1 MMKITENLADGDC
14 EAPERDYRSAAPLP
28 QSGGD
33 HLSHYHLVDRSLQMG
48 NSDQGLCASCWDYAL
63 RRLRQTFFARHS
75 FHASKSVLI
84 NRIGVD
90 KVLKDQGPL
99 SFSGAE
105 EIWIKKRGR
114 AGANLS
120 GWPSMVG
127 GRALF
132 ALIDT
137 SWLEVALIQPQ
148 QCIAWPQTTFPT
160 TNKPL
165 QV

>member
-1 MMKITENLADGDC
+1 
-14 EAPERDYRSAAPLP
+14 
-28 QSGGD
+28 
-33 HLSHYHLVDRSLQMG
+33 MG
-48 NSDQGLCASCWDYAL
+48 NSDQELCASCWDYAL

-90 KVLKDQGPL
+90 KVFKDQGPL

-127 GRALF
+127 GGLFSLWSTHLDWKLPLSSPSSALPGHKQLF
-132 ALIDT
+132 
-137 SWLEVALIQPQ
+137 QPQ
-148 QCIAWPQTTFPT
+148 
-160 TNKPL
+160 TNHCKFKKKKKRYWSMRPKNGQITNQL
-165 QV
+165 TLSLWLIVMIISACGHQ

>member
-1 MMKITENLADGDC
+1 MEIAKRLNAIIAQL
-14 EAPERDYRSAAPLP
+14 LP
-28 QSGGD
+28 F
-33 HLSHYHLVDRSLQMG
+33 LSQEVTTCPIYSLSPFCNHCYLG

-84 NRIGVD
+84 IRIGVD